1 MPHFCKKPVDFRD
14 PNFGIAGSGMSPQPF
29 RLLVAG
35 MKANKNHMLATTSH
49 SLGTKWR
56 LGWSFARRLEEPAQ
70 MRVVP
75 SLSQFQSVWATF
87 SRFLQCLDEV
97 DICSCSTM
105 QIIKNEVLSFFNQCN
120 CWSWETMLRP
130 QCRRLL
136 CWMPFDLSS
145 SPAGFSP
152 CSTAFA
158 ACMHGPESYC
168 IPLPQIIGHVYI
180 IIYVYISQYMYIII
194 YVYIYI
200 S

>member
-1 MPHFCKKPVDFRD
+1 MLHFCKKPVDFRD

-49 SLGTKWR
+49 SPGTKWR

-70 MRVVP
+70 IRVVP
-75 SLSQFQSVWATF
+75 SLSQVQSVWATC

-105 QIIKNEVLSFFNQCN
+105 QIIKTEVLSFFNQCN
-120 CWSWETMLRP
+120 CWSWETMM
-130 QCRRLL
+130 L

-145 SPAGFSP
+145 SPTGFSP

-168 IPLPQIIGHVYI
+168 IPLPQIIGHVCICTYNIYI
-180 IIYVYISQYMYIII
+180 FIYSYMYKWYMYI
-194 YVYIYI
+194 